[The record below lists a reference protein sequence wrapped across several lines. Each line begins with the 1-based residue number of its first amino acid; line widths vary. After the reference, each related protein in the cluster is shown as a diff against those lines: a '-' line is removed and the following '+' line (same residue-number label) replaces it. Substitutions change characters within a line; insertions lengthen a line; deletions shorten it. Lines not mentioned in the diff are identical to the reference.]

1 MSDFGQIE
9 FWYWWVFAIL
19 LGVIEIVA
27 PGFFF
32 LWLALAA
39 TVVGFVLLLAPELT
53 WQGQFITFAVLS
65 VLSVAAWYVI
75 SRRRPETPTDAPSL
89 NQRGTAYVGQSYH
102 LAEPIVDGTGVLR
115 LGDTR
120 WRAVC
125 EKDLPAGAHVRVTAV
140 EGTALRVEP
149 ITAEGSAPSEA

>member
-9 FWYWWVFAIL
+9 FWYWWVFALL
-19 LGVIEIVA
+19 LGVVEIIA

-39 TVVGFVLLLAPELT
+39 VVVGAVLLLFPELT
-53 WQGQFITFAVLS
+53 WQGQFVAFAVLS
-65 VLSVAAWYVI
+65 VASVVAWYFI
-75 SRRRPETPTDAPSL
+75 SRRKPQQPTDAPSL
-89 NQRGTAYVGQSYH
+89 NQRGAAHVGRSVH
-102 LAEPIVDGTGVLR
+102 LAEPIVDGVGVLR

-120 WRAVC
+120 WRALC
-125 EKDLPAGAHVRVTAV
+125 SEDLPAGAKVRVTAV

-149 ITAEGSAPSEA
+149 LTESDSAQEA

>member
-9 FWYWWVFAIL
+9 FWYWWVFALL
-19 LGVIEIVA
+19 LGVIEIIA

-32 LWLALAA
+32 LWLGLAA
-39 TVVGFVLLLAPELT
+39 AIVGFVLLLIPDFT
-53 WQGQFITFAVLS
+53 WQGQLITFAVLS
-65 VLSVAAWYVI
+65 VASVAAWYIV
-75 SRRRPETPTDAPSL
+75 SRRRPEAPTDAPSL
-89 NQRGTAYVGQSYH
+89 NQRGASYVGQSFH

-120 WRAVC
+120 WRAIC
-125 EKDLPAGAHVRVTAV
+125 DQDLAAGTRVRVTAV

-149 ITAEGSAPSEA
+149 LAKSETAQQA